1 MCNWRYAVHRIQLLR
16 ESLSEK
22 KNKTEQK
29 SKGNATNS
37 KDYLVGGNQHGHKKS
52 KDKLIKVSLRFSS
65 DLIAVSN
72 LKSILH

>member
-1 MCNWRYAVHRIQLLR
+1 MCNWRYAVHRIQLLW
-16 ESLSEK
+16 ESLSE

>member
-1 MCNWRYAVHRIQLLR
+1 MQLEIRI
-16 ESLSEK
+16 SPYTVAMGKFIGK
-22 KNKTEQK
+22 KNKTEQN

>member
-1 MCNWRYAVHRIQLLR
+1 MCNWRYAVHCIKLLW
-16 ESLSEK
+16 ESLSE

-37 KDYLVGGNQHGHKKS
+37 KDFLGGCNQHGHKKS

>member
-1 MCNWRYAVHRIQLLR
+1 MCNWRYAVHRIQLLW
-16 ESLSEK
+16 ESLSE

-37 KDYLVGGNQHGHKKS
+37 KDFLGGCNQHGHKKS

>member
-1 MCNWRYAVHRIQLLR
+1 MCNWRYAVHCIQLLW
-16 ESLSEK
+16 ESLSE

-37 KDYLVGGNQHGHKKS
+37 KDFLGGCNQHGHKKS

>member
-1 MCNWRYAVHRIQLLR
+1 MCNWRYAVHCIQLLW
-16 ESLSEK
+16 ESLSE

-37 KDYLVGGNQHGHKKS
+37 KDYLGGGNQHGHKKS

>member
-1 MCNWRYAVHRIQLLR
+1 MCNWRYAVHRIQLLW
-16 ESLSEK
+16 ESLSE

-37 KDYLVGGNQHGHKKS
+37 KDYLVGGNQQGNKKS